1 MKRFFLIIAV
11 AGFVTSCMPK
21 LYPPQAEVP
30 GRYIYAGQFS
40 QDSMRWDVPW
50 WELFGDT
57 TLNRLVDR
65 ALMNNRDLLAAVS
78 RVEEARLNL
87 SVARAQFLPSVG
99 LGVSAEGDYTAA
111 TKIEQ
116 DYAIEPAL
124 SWEISLFGALRNTT
138 RAARAAVRS
147 SEWAMRGVE
156 LSLTAQVATTYFTL
170 LQYERDL
177 SIARRSYVLRRESA
191 ALIDSMFRYGM
202 TDGVALEQARSLVYT
217 AQADIPLYE
226 RAVAQAQL
234 SLNTLLGDLPT
245 PPERSVQ
252 GLNLLSD
259 TRPAQIPIGLPSDL
273 LYRRPD
279 VMEAYFTMQQ
289 AAAEAGVARSARFP
303 SITLTAKGGI
313 ASTSI
318 SGLTAAKPWAWDA
331 AASLT
336 QPLFAFGK
344 LKRRE
349 QAAVESYNQSVYSYE
364 QSLLQA
370 FADVE
375 SALASIT
382 TYREQTRRYA
392 QLVMANDR
400 IATMTQALYK
410 SGMSDY
416 LDVIDAERSLYQSQ
430 MQYVNLVAQQY
441 INYVDLFKALGG
453 GW

>member
-1 MKRFFLIIAV
+1 MKRTVLLLGLLLTGWAC
-11 AGFVTSCMPK
+11 TPK
-21 LYPPQAEVP
+21 LYPPQAKVP

-40 QDSMRWDVPW
+40 PDSMKWDARW

-57 TLNRLVDR
+57 TLNRLVEH
-65 ALMNNRDLLAAVS
+65 ALTNNRDLLAAIS
-78 RVEEARLNL
+78 RIEEARLNL
-87 SVARAQFLPSVG
+87 AVARTQFLPSVG
-99 LGVSAEGDYTAA
+99 VGVSAEGDYTAA

-116 DYAIEPAL
+116 DYAVEPTL

-138 RAARAAVRS
+138 LAGWAAIFA

-177 SIARRSYVLRRESA
+177 TIARRSYVLRRESA

-202 TDGVALEQARSLVYT
+202 SDGVALQQARSLVYT

-234 SLNTLLGDLPT
+234 SLNTLLGELPSR
-245 PPERSVQ
+245 PERSMQ

-259 TRPAQIPIGLPSDL
+259 DRPARIPIGLPSDL
-273 LYRRPD
+273 LHRRPD

-289 AAAEAGVARSARFP
+289 AAAQAGVARSARFP

-318 SGLTAAKPWAWDA
+318 KGLTSAKPWAWDA

-375 SALASIT
+375 SALVSIT
-382 TYREQTRRYA
+382 TYREQTKRYA
-392 QLVMANDR
+392 QLVVANDQ